1 MIKINWITIVAIR
14 KILKFPDQDLRIKA
28 KPVETFDEE
37 LKTLTDDMFETMHSV
52 NGIGLAATQIGVAK
66 QVAVI
71 DISPEKNEP
80 LVIVNPAIQILD
92 PSKTEDYDEGCLSV
106 PGFFEKISRP
116 SDIKLTYQDLNGK
129 KQEIKPE
136 GLLTKVV
143 QHELDHL
150 NGRLFVDHISELK
163 RRRIRNK
170 IVKQK

>member
-1 MIKINWITIVAIR
+1 MAIR

-28 KPVETFDEE
+28 KPVETFDKE

-52 NGIGLAATQIGVAK
+52 NGIGLAATQIGIAK

-80 LVIVNPAIQILD
+80 LVIVNPKIQILD
-92 PSKTEDYDEGCLSV
+92 PSKKEDYDEGCLSI

-116 SDIKLTYQDLNGK
+116 SDIKLSYQDLNGK

>member
-1 MIKINWITIVAIR
+1 MAIR

-80 LVIVNPAIQILD
+80 LVIINPAIQILD
-92 PSKTEDYDEGCLSV
+92 PSVTEDYDEGCLSV

-116 SDIKLTYQDLNGK
+116 SDIKLTYQDLNGT

>member
-1 MIKINWITIVAIR
+1 MAIR

-80 LVIVNPAIQILD
+80 LVIVNPKIQILD
-92 PSKTEDYDEGCLSV
+92 PSKKEDYDEGCLSV
-106 PGFFEKISRP
+106 PGFFETISRP
-116 SDIKLTYQDLNGK
+116 SDIKLSYQDLDGK

>member
-1 MIKINWITIVAIR
+1 MAIR

-28 KPVETFDEE
+28 KPVESFAGE

-52 NGIGLAATQIGVAK
+52 DGIGLAATQIGVAK

-92 PSKTEDYDEGCLSV
+92 PSKTEDYEEGCLSV

-116 SDIKLTYQDLNGK
+116 SHIKLTFQDLNGK

>member
-1 MIKINWITIVAIR
+1 MAIR

-80 LVIVNPAIQILD
+80 LVIVNPEIQILD

-106 PGFFEKISRP
+106 PGFFETISRP
-116 SDIKLTYQDLNGK
+116 SDIKLSYQDLNGQ

>member
-1 MIKINWITIVAIR
+1 MAIR

-28 KPVETFDEE
+28 KPVETFDKE
-37 LKTLTDDMFETMHSV
+37 LKTLTDDMFETMHSL
-52 NGIGLAATQIGVAK
+52 NGIGLAATQIGIAK

-92 PSKTEDYDEGCLSV
+92 PSVTEDYDEGCLSI

-116 SDIKLTYQDLNGK
+116 SDIKLSYQDLNGK

>member
-1 MIKINWITIVAIR
+1 MAIR
-14 KILKFPDQDLRIKA
+14 KILKFPNQDLRIKA
-28 KPVETFDEE
+28 KPVETFDDE

-52 NGIGLAATQIGVAK
+52 DGIGLAATQIGVAK

-92 PSKTEDYDEGCLSV
+92 PSKTENYDEGCLSV

>member
-1 MIKINWITIVAIR
+1 MAIR

-80 LVIVNPAIQILD
+80 LVIVNPVIQILD

-116 SDIKLTYQDLNGK
+116 SDIKLTYQGLNGK

>member
-1 MIKINWITIVAIR
+1 MAIR

-28 KPVETFDEE
+28 KPIETFDEE

-92 PSKTEDYDEGCLSV
+92 PSKTEDYDAGCLSV

>member
-28 KPVETFDEE
+28 KPVESFDDE

-52 NGIGLAATQIGVAK
+52 NGIGLAATQIGIAK

>member
-1 MIKINWITIVAIR
+1 MAIR
-14 KILKFPDQDLRIKA
+14 KILKFPNQDLRIKA
-28 KPVETFDEE
+28 KPVQTFDEE

-80 LVIVNPAIQILD
+80 LVIINPAIQILD

>member
-1 MIKINWITIVAIR
+1 MAIR

-28 KPVETFDEE
+28 KPVEIFDDE

-92 PSKTEDYDEGCLSV
+92 PSKKEDYDEGCLSV

>member
-1 MIKINWITIVAIR
+1 MAIR

-37 LKTLTDDMFETMHSV
+37 LKALTDDMFETMHSV

-71 DISPEKNEP
+71 DISQEKNEP

>member
-1 MIKINWITIVAIR
+1 MAIR

-28 KPVETFDEE
+28 KPIESFDDE

-52 NGIGLAATQIGVAK
+52 DGIGLAATQIGVAK

-80 LVIVNPAIQILD
+80 LVIVNPEIKILD
-92 PSKTEDYDEGCLSV
+92 PSKKEDYDEGCLSV

-116 SDIKLTYQDLNGK
+116 SDIKLSYQDLNGK

>member
-1 MIKINWITIVAIR
+1 MAIR

-28 KPVETFDEE
+28 KPVESFDDE

-129 KQEIKPE
+129 NLEIKPE

>member
-1 MIKINWITIVAIR
+1 MAIR

-28 KPVETFDEE
+28 KPVESFDDE
-37 LKTLTDDMFETMHSV
+37 LKTLTDDMFETMHAA
-52 NGIGLAATQIGVAK
+52 NGVGLAATQIGVAK

-92 PSKTEDYDEGCLSV
+92 PTKTEDYDEGCLSV

>member
-1 MIKINWITIVAIR
+1 MAIR

-80 LVIVNPAIQILD
+80 LVIINPEIKILD
-92 PSKTEDYDEGCLSV
+92 PSKKEDYDEGCLSV
-106 PGFFEKISRP
+106 PGFFETISRP
-116 SDIKLTYQDLNGK
+116 SDIQLSYQDLNGK

-143 QHELDHL
+143 QHEIDHL

>member
-1 MIKINWITIVAIR
+1 MAIR
-14 KILKFPDQDLRIKA
+14 KILKFPNQDLRIKA

-116 SDIKLTYQDLNGK
+116 SDIKLSYQDLNGK

-170 IVKQK
+170 IVKQKL

>member
-1 MIKINWITIVAIR
+1 MAIR
-14 KILKFPDQDLRIKA
+14 KILKFPNQDLRIKA
-28 KPVETFDEE
+28 KPVETFDEK

-80 LVIVNPAIQILD
+80 LVIINPKIQILD
-92 PSKTEDYDEGCLSV
+92 PSKKEDYDEGCLSV
-106 PGFFEKISRP
+106 PGFFETISRP
-116 SDIKLTYQDLNGK
+116 SDIKLSYQDLNGK

>member
-1 MIKINWITIVAIR
+1 MAIR

-37 LKTLTDDMFETMHSV
+37 LKTLTDDMFETMHTV
-52 NGIGLAATQIGVAK
+52 NGIGLAATQIGVTK

-129 KQEIKPE
+129 RQEIKPE

>member
-1 MIKINWITIVAIR
+1 MAIR

-28 KPVETFDEE
+28 KPVESFDDE
-37 LKTLTDDMFETMHSV
+37 LKTLTNDMFETMHSV

-92 PSKTEDYDEGCLSV
+92 PTKTEDYDEGCLSV

>member
-1 MIKINWITIVAIR
+1 MAIR

-28 KPVETFDEE
+28 KPVESFDGE
-37 LKTLTDDMFETMHSV
+37 LKTLTDDMFDTMHSV

>member
-1 MIKINWITIVAIR
+1 MAIR

-28 KPVETFDEE
+28 KPVESFDDE
-37 LKTLTDDMFETMHSV
+37 LKTLTDDMFETMHAAHGV
-52 NGIGLAATQIGVAK
+52 GLAATQIGVAK

>member
-1 MIKINWITIVAIR
+1 MAIR

-28 KPVETFDEE
+28 KPVEAFDEE
-37 LKTLTDDMFETMHSV
+37 LKALTDDMFETMHSV

>member
-1 MIKINWITIVAIR
+1 MAIR
-14 KILKFPDQDLRIKA
+14 KILKFPNQDLRIKA
-28 KPVETFDEE
+28 KPVVTFDDE
-37 LKTLTDDMFETMHSV
+37 LKTLTDDMFETMHTV

-116 SDIKLTYQDLNGK
+116 SDIKLAYQDLNGK

-136 GLLTKVV
+136 GLLAKVV

>member
-1 MIKINWITIVAIR
+1 MAIR
-14 KILKFPDQDLRIKA
+14 KILKFPNQDLRIKA
-28 KPVETFDEE
+28 KPVETFDDE

-52 NGIGLAATQIGVAK
+52 DGIGLAATQIGVAK

-116 SDIKLTYQDLNGK
+116 SDIKLTYQDLNGN

>member
-1 MIKINWITIVAIR
+1 MAIR

-28 KPVETFDEE
+28 KPVESFDDE

-80 LVIVNPAIQILD
+80 LIIVNPEIQILD

-116 SDIKLTYQDLNGK
+116 SDIKLSYQDLSG
-129 KQEIKPE
+129 QQHEIKPE

>member
-1 MIKINWITIVAIR
+1 MAIR
-14 KILKFPDQDLRIKA
+14 KILKFPNQDLRIKA

-52 NGIGLAATQIGVAK
+52 NGIGLAATQIGIAK

-71 DISPEKNEP
+71 DISPEKNKP

-92 PSKTEDYDEGCLSV
+92 PSVTEDYDEGCLSI

>member
-1 MIKINWITIVAIR
+1 VAIR

-28 KPVETFDEE
+28 KPVETFDDE
-37 LKTLTDDMFETMHSV
+37 LKTLTEDMFETMHSV

-92 PSKTEDYDEGCLSV
+92 PSKKEDYDEGCLSV
-106 PGFFEKISRP
+106 PGFFETISRP
-116 SDIKLTYQDLNGK
+116 SDIKLSYQDLNGK

>member
-1 MIKINWITIVAIR
+1 VAIR

-92 PSKTEDYDEGCLSV
+92 PTKTEDYDEGCLSV

>member
-1 MIKINWITIVAIR
+1 MAIR

-28 KPVETFDEE
+28 KPVESFDDE

-66 QVAVI
+66 QIAVI

-80 LVIVNPAIQILD
+80 LVIVNPEIQILD
-92 PSKTEDYDEGCLSV
+92 PSKREDYDEGCLSV

>member
-1 MIKINWITIVAIR
+1 MAIR
-14 KILKFPDQDLRIKA
+14 KILKFPNQDLRIKA
-28 KPVETFDEE
+28 KPVETFDEK

-52 NGIGLAATQIGVAK
+52 DGIGLAATQIGVAK

>member
-1 MIKINWITIVAIR
+1 MAIR

-71 DISPEKNEP
+71 DISAEKNEP
-80 LVIVNPAIQILD
+80 LVIVNPKIQILD
-92 PSKTEDYDEGCLSV
+92 PSKKEDYDEGCLSV
-106 PGFFEKISRP
+106 PGFFETISRP
-116 SDIKLTYQDLNGK
+116 SDIKLSYQDLNGK

-136 GLLTKVV
+136 GLFTKVV

>member
-1 MIKINWITIVAIR
+1 MAIR

-52 NGIGLAATQIGVAK
+52 NGIGLVATQIGVAK

-80 LVIVNPAIQILD
+80 LVIVNPEIKILD
-92 PSKTEDYDEGCLSV
+92 PSKKEDYDEGCLSV

-116 SDIKLTYQDLNGK
+116 SDIKLSYQDLNGK

>member
-1 MIKINWITIVAIR
+1 MAIR

-28 KPVETFDEE
+28 KPIESFDDE

-71 DISPEKNEP
+71 DISPGKNEP
-80 LVIVNPAIQILD
+80 FVIVNPKIQILD
-92 PSKTEDYDEGCLSV
+92 PSKKEDYDEGCLSV

-129 KQEIKPE
+129 IQEIKPE

>member
-1 MIKINWITIVAIR
+1 MAIR

-28 KPVETFDEE
+28 KPVESFDDE
-37 LKTLTDDMFETMHSV
+37 LKTLTDDMFDTMHSV

-80 LVIVNPAIQILD
+80 LVIINPVIQILD

-116 SDIKLTYQDLNGK
+116 SDIKLSYQDLNGK

>member
-1 MIKINWITIVAIR
+1 VTIR

-116 SDIKLTYQDLNGK
+116 SDIKLSYQDLNGK